1 MPTKM
6 INGVQLFYNEMGSG
20 EPILFHHGY
29 TGAHDVWL
37 DEISP
42 RLKDRFHCIVMD
54 CRGAGDSGHS
64 AIRFIN
70 TRLMSLVWR
79 THSVSTRS
87 HSSATAWVG
96 LHRYITRIRWLTS
109 QRSAISQPRYLWK
122 ILEIIDLSHTPAS
135 LHSGLDNLRKD

>member
-64 AIRFIN
+64 AGGYSIHQYALDVIGMADSFGLD
-70 TRLMSLVWR
+70 TFTFVG
-79 THSVSTRS
+79 HSMG
-87 HSSATAWVG
+87 G
-96 LHRYITRIRWLTS
+96 LAPIHY
-109 QRSAISQPRYLWK
+109 
-122 ILEIIDLSHTPAS
+122 SHTMADIPA
-135 LHSGLDNLRKD
+135 